1 MSDKQ
6 KQMLK
11 FCSIIIL
18 LVVFIVLTD
27 VNAVQ
32 ASGLVDETVNANND
46 FSKYPVNNYQLDYF
60 VDSSWDWL
68 PWNWG
73 DGIGKSVMYAVYAI
87 TNFLWLVSVYLSY
100 ATGYLIQ
107 QAYSLDFIKDT
118 TDAIGHNIQR
128 LAGVSPAGFSTD
140 GFYPGML
147 LLLIAILGIYVT
159 YTGLMKRE
167 TSKAISAAVNFVVI
181 FITSASFITFA
192 PDYISKI
199 NEFSSDMST
208 SALNVGSKM
217 IMSNSKTSSTNGVE
231 AIRNTLFNIQ
241 VKQPWTLLQFGDSDA
256 KSVGQERIDE
266 LVKTDPFEKKGKAR
280 TDLVK
285 VEIEEKDNDNLSA
298 VKTINRLG
306 VTTFVIIFNVMITI
320 FVFMLVAI
328 MIFSQ
333 ILFIIYSVFL
343 PISCLL
349 AMIPGFN
356 SMMKNTIMKLFN
368 AIMMRAGITLVL
380 TMAFCISTMIYSL
393 SATTPFFLVAFLQ
406 IVTFGGIWFKL
417 SDLMGM
423 MQLKSSDSQS
433 GTRQLAHRGQRAL
446 RSITGGAVM
455 GGVLSR
461 SMKKARQQENP
472 TSTIEHQNPIIKNK
486 TPKKD
491 VRTVRPSEK
500 LGRKFGNTL
509 DAKQKGVDKAQ
520 RTKENIV
527 NTPTNAK
534 YNLQQGKK
542 KLNRGVNDF
551 KQGITKQRAEN
562 QTQREQA
569 QQKRREQLA
578 TRQLALKSLKNPA
591 KVMKIEPG
599 PSVHKL
605 KQIKQLT
612 GQNPKI
618 NVVRPLQKHTIKEL
632 HDIPVR
638 TSTTNQQLATHKN
651 TDNIK
656 PKEINTFTQES
667 APNQRSITAKP
678 KPPKLVQHQKLTRPQ
693 PKKHQIKTAK
703 RGDRR

>member
-1 MSDKQ
+1 MSIKQ
-6 KQMLK
+6 KRLLR
-11 FCSIIIL
+11 FLSISLLIIL
-18 LVVFIVLTD
+18 CIILTNTST
-27 VNAVQ
+27 VH
-32 ASGLVDETVNANND
+32 ASGLVDETVNANNE

-118 TDAIGHNIQR
+118 TDAIGQNIQN
-128 LAGVSPAGFSTD
+128 LAGVSPSGFSTD

-147 LLLIAILGIYVT
+147 LLLIIILGIYVT
-159 YTGLMKRE
+159 YTGLLKRE
-167 TSKAISAAVNFVVI
+167 TSKAISAIVNFVVI
-181 FITSASFITFA
+181 FITSASFIA
-192 PDYISKI
+192 YSPDYISKI

-208 SALNVGSKM
+208 SALNIGSKM
-217 IMSNSKTSSTNGVE
+217 MMSNATATSENGVN

-241 VKQPWTLLQFGDSDA
+241 VKQPWTLLQFGDSDTN
-256 KSVGQERIDE
+256 KIGEKRIDE

-280 TDLVK
+280 TELVK
-285 VEIEEKDNDNLSA
+285 SEIEEKDNDNLSA

-306 VTTFVIIFNVMITI
+306 VTTFVIIFNVIITI

-333 ILFIIYSVFL
+333 ILFIIYSIFL

-433 GTRQLAHRGQRAL
+433 GARQLAHRGQRAF
-446 RSITGGAVM
+446 RNIASGAVM
-455 GGVLSR
+455 GGVVSR
-461 SMKKARQQENP
+461 SMQKAHQKERSKEKAPQ
-472 TSTIEHQNPIIKNK
+472 IEQKSKNVM
-486 TPKKD
+486 PKKEN
-491 VRTVRPSEK
+491 RPINPVEK
-500 LGRKFGNTL
+500 LGRKIGNTL
-509 DAKQKGVDKAQ
+509 DTKQKITDQAKKA
-520 RTKENIV
+520 TENIV

-534 YNLQQGKK
+534 YNLHQGKK
-542 KLNRGVNDF
+542 SIKHGVNDF
-551 KQGITKQRAEN
+551 KNGITKQRSDN

-569 QQKRREQLA
+569 QKKRREQLA
-578 TRQLALKSLKNPA
+578 TRKLAINPSPKKFTQEA
-591 KVMKIEPG
+591 STIRPM
-599 PSVHKL
+599 PSVRKL
-605 KQIKQLT
+605 KQLQSSTEKQPTVNL
-612 GQNPKI
+612 K
-618 NVVRPLQKHTIKEL
+618 RPLQKYKIKQPTQEP
-632 HDIPVR
+632 IKR
-638 TSTTNQQLATHKN
+638 STTDHQLSEKKSAKNNSLETTSKQRSATN
-651 TDNIK
+651 K
-656 PKEINTFTQES
+656 PKSPQ
-667 APNQRSITAKP
+667 
-678 KPPKLVQHQKLTRPQ
+678 LVQHQKLTRPQ
-693 PKKHQIKTAK
+693 AKKYQIKASK
-703 RGDRR
+703 RGGPK